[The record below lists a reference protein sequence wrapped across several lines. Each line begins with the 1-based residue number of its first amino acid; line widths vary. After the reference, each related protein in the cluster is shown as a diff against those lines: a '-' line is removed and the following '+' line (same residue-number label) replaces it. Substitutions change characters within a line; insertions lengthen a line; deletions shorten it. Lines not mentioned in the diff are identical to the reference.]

1 MNQENRPVWTANP
14 DATFAR
20 RLGMSPY
27 ERGDD
32 DSTKTQKMGGCP
44 DIWELS
50 NGDFAVI
57 GRDLTA
63 AYQSKLPGDVSL
75 RSDERLVV
83 VPREMIVAAKVDI
96 PNA

>member
-1 MNQENRPVWTANP
+1 MDQENRRIWTANP

-20 RLGMSPY
+20 RLGISPY
-27 ERGDD
+27 EPGDNGG
-32 DSTKTQKMGGCP
+32 TRTQKAGGCP

-63 AYQSKLPGDVSL
+63 AYQSKLPGDVSV

-83 VPREMIVAAKVDI
+83 VPREMIIAAKVDI
-96 PNA
+96 PDA